1 MAQESIYFDRM
12 DGSPKKSQKNCLSR
26 LSGTIPAHAETVQ
39 TALKAAR
46 IGDGALS
53 MGERRD
59 ASVTQKFQT
68 VE

>member
-1 MAQESIYFDRM
+1 M
-12 DGSPKKSQKNCLSR
+12 DWSPKRRQKNCPSR
-26 LSGTIPAHAETVQ
+26 SSGTIPAHAETVQ
-39 TALKAAR
+39 TELKAAR

-53 MGERRD
+53 MGEPRD